1 MGRFWE
7 HINVEFALMIKF
19 VIMITLLAH
28 WIACIWGLI
37 AYLEAGTFGDGLG
50 TSINWISY
58 WYDNSYVEGG
68 LNPIG
73 WNNPIPRY
81 FLCLFW
87 SIQSITSIGYGNI
100 APVTT
105 AEYGLANGLMLVCG
119 VFWAY
124 IIGALVDVVR
134 SAGSINAAY
143 VERMHEANEMMADF
157 TCEELPQAVTGTG
170 KFAFVLLLLCVFMWL
185 R

>member
-1 MGRFWE
+1 ME
-7 HINVEFALMIKF
+7 QSY
-19 VIMITLLAH
+19 TSLLP
-28 WIACIWGLI
+28 L
-37 AYLEAGTFGDGLG
+37 
-50 TSINWISY
+50 S
-58 WYDNSYVEGG
+58 
-68 LNPIG
+68 
-73 WNNPIPRY
+73 
-81 FLCLFW
+81 W

-143 VERMHEANEMMADF
+143 VERMHEANEMMTDF
-157 TCEELPQAVTGTG
+157 TCKELPQAVTGTG
-170 KFAFVLLLLCVFMWL
+170 KSAFVLPHKCVWL
-185 R
+185 T